1 MKNPLALAI
10 ATFVLLDL
18 GTLAFSYSIARQ
30 VEKDAVAINLAG
42 RQRMLSQR
50 ITKAALLATDTTRS
64 TTRRIES
71 SNEVAQAYQMFLRTL
86 SAFAEGGETVGGD
99 GRAVR
104 LDPVQGKAALLVGNV
119 RGSLERWPNAPTDY
133 AELEHFSHFM
143 VDHNG
148 DILDS
153 MNRLTSELENESI
166 ATVTRLRIAQT
177 LAFILSLGNFI
188 FILFGMRRAQRRAEA
203 ASLTDTLTGLLNRG
217 GFYKQLEA
225 ALNRSHTQQEPLAVM
240 LIDLNDFKAVNDN
253 YGHAAGDATLCEVA
267 RRLQDVSTHG
277 WICGR
282 LGGDEF
288 ALICPG
294 LEAERLATVAQYLS
308 GILSGVPGGELVIS
322 ASVGFAAAKPRQ
334 TADEV
339 IADADAMMYS
349 VKGNHHVS
357 GSHRDKR
364 RQIDTPLFGETPHP
378 QETPGREN

>member
-1 MKNPLALAI
+1 MKNPLTLAI

-50 ITKAALLATDTTRS
+50 ITKAALLTTS
-64 TTRRIES
+64 PTRNAAQRMESLIE
-71 SNEVAQAYQMFLRTL
+71 VDRAYQMFQRTL

-99 GRAVR
+99 GRPVQ

-119 RGSLERWPNAPTDY
+119 RGSLERWPNAPTEHP
-133 AELEHFSHFM
+133 ELESFSQFM
-143 VDHNG
+143 VEHNG
-148 DILDS
+148 EILDS

-177 LAFILSLGNFI
+177 FAFILSLANFI
-188 FILFGMRRAQRRAEA
+188 FILAGMRRAQRRAEV
-203 ASLTDTLTGLLNRG
+203 ASITDTLTGLLNRG

-225 ALNRSHTQQEPLAVM
+225 ALSRSHSQQEPLAVM
-240 LIDLNDFKAVNDN
+240 LIDMNEFKAVNDN

-267 RRLQDVSTHG
+267 RRLRDLSTHG

-288 ALICPG
+288 AVICPG
-294 LEAERLATVAQYLS
+294 LEAEKLATVAQYLS

-322 ASVGFAAAKPRQ
+322 ASVGFAAAKPQQ

-339 IADADAMMYS
+339 IADADATMYT
-349 VKGNHHVS
+349 VKGSRHNLVNH
-357 GSHRDKR
+357 RNTQR
-364 RQIDTPLFGETPHP
+364 
-378 QETPGREN
+378 

>member
-1 MKNPLALAI
+1 VKTPLALAI

-50 ITKAALLATDTTRS
+50 ITKATLLATNPTRS
-64 TTRRIES
+64 EAQRMAS
-71 SNEVAQAYQMFLRTL
+71 STEVGQAYQIFLRTL

-99 GRAVR
+99 GR
-104 LDPVQGKAALLVGNV
+104 PVQLDAVNGKAALLVGNV
-119 RGSLERWPNAPTDY
+119 RGSLERWPNAPTESR
-133 AELEHFSHFM
+133 ELESFSQFM
-143 VDHNG
+143 VEHNG
-148 DILDS
+148 EILDS

-177 LAFILSLGNFI
+177 FAFILSLVNFI
-188 FILFGMRRAQRRAEA
+188 FILMGMRRAQRRAEA

-225 ALNRSHTQQEPLAVM
+225 ALSRSHTLQEPLAVM
-240 LIDLNDFKAVNDN
+240 LIDMNEFKAVNDN

-267 RRLQDVSTHG
+267 RRLQDLSTHG

-288 ALICPG
+288 AVICPG
-294 LEAERLATVAQYLS
+294 LEAEKLASVAQYLS

-322 ASVGFAAAKPRQ
+322 ASVGFAAAKPQQ

-339 IADADAMMYS
+339 IANADAMMYS
-349 VKGNHHVS
+349 IKGNHHVS

-364 RQIDTPLFGETPHP
+364 RQIDLPLFEGTPHP
-378 QETPGREN
+378 QEMPGRVE